1 MVDWLVNVLQNYPE
15 LAVFLSIGIGF
26 LVGPWKVMG
35 FSLGTVTATLLAAVV
50 IGQAHIDIDSAVK
63 STFFIMFIFAVGY
76 GVGPQF
82 MRGLKVD
89 GAREVFF
96 ALSVLALCL
105 VIPIIAAKVAGLEL
119 GYAAGLYA
127 GSQTIS
133 AAIGVATDQ
142 IGHLGLSAEQAKTY
156 ANQIPVAYAVTYIYG
171 TIGSA
176 IILAKI
182 GPRLIGVDLVAAC
195 KEYEAK
201 LGGGLAVESGDGIV
215 SAYRAIEARA
225 FEIPQGS
232 DFLGQPVK
240 DLMPGVRIYAERLRR
255 DGKIIEV
262 DDNTILQVG
271 DVVMFSG
278 RRADLVGLLET
289 SLTEADAPDLLSIPS
304 EKMDVLI
311 TSKDVHNK
319 TLEELSKL
327 SISRGI
333 YVSKLMRN
341 MQDLPLLPGTVVHRG
356 DIITIQGSKRHVEA
370 AIAKIGYADRPVD
383 TTDLA
388 FVGWGIFI
396 GGIIGTLSVMM
407 GGFPISLSTT
417 GGALLAGL
425 LLGWLR
431 TVHPT
436 FGRIPGPAL
445 WLMNTLGLN
454 VFIAVIGITAG
465 PGFVAGLQ
473 QAGIA
478 LLLWGIVATSLPMIF
493 SVYVGH
499 YVFKFHPAI
508 LFGACAGARTT
519 TAALGMIQEAAQSR
533 IPALGYGMPYAIGNT
548 LLTIFGMVVVLILS

>member
-1 MVDWLVNVLQNYPE
+1 MVDWLVNILQTYPE
-15 LAVFLSIGIGF
+15 LAVFLAIGIGF
-26 LVGPWKVMG
+26 LVGPIKVMG
-35 FSLGTVTATLLAAVV
+35 FSLGSVTGTLLAAVV
-50 IGQAHIDIDSAVK
+50 IGQAQISIDSAVK
-63 STFFIMFIFAVGY
+63 STFFILFIFAVGY

-82 MRGLKVD
+82 IRGLKVD
-89 GAREVFF
+89 GAREVLF

-105 VIPIIAAKVAGLEL
+105 IVPVVSAKIAGLEL

-142 IGHLGLSAEQAKTY
+142 INQLGLSAEQAKTY
-156 ANQIPVAYAVTYIYG
+156 SNQIPVAYAVTYIYG

-201 LGGGLAVESGDGIV
+201 LSGGEDVETGGGIV

-225 FEIPQGS
+225 FEIPEGS
-232 DFLGQPVK
+232 ELLGQPVK
-240 DLMPGVRIYAERLRR
+240 DLLPGVRVYAERLSRG
-255 DGKIIEV
+255 GKIVEV
-262 DDNTILQVG
+262 DADTVLQAG

-278 RRADLVGLLET
+278 RRGDLVGALEP
-289 SLTEADAPDLLSIPS
+289 SLKEADAPELLSIPS
-304 EKMDVLI
+304 EKLDVLI
-311 TSKDVHNK
+311 TSKDVHGK
-319 TLEELSKL
+319 TLDDLSKMPQA
-327 SISRGI
+327 RGV
-333 YVSKLMRN
+333 YVSKLTRN
-341 MQDLPLLPGTVVHRG
+341 MIDLPLLPGTVLHRG
-356 DIITIQGSKRHVEA
+356 DILTILGSKRHVEA
-370 AIAKIGYADRPVD
+370 AIAEIGYADRPVD

-396 GGIIGTLSVMM
+396 GGVIGTLAITM

-436 FGRIPGPAL
+436 FGRIPAPSL

-454 VFIAVIGITAG
+454 VFIAVIGISAG

-499 YVFKFHPAI
+499 YIFKFHPAI

>member
-1 MVDWLVNVLQNYPE
+1 MVDWLVNILQTYPE
-15 LAVFLSIGIGF
+15 LAVFLAIGIGF
-26 LVGPWKVMG
+26 LVGPIKVMG
-35 FSLGTVTATLLAAVV
+35 FSLGSVTGTLLAAVV
-50 IGQAHIDIDSAVK
+50 IGQAQISIDSAVK
-63 STFFIMFIFAVGY
+63 STFFILFIFAVGY

-82 MRGLKVD
+82 IRGLKVD
-89 GAREVFF
+89 GAREVLF

-105 VIPIIAAKVAGLEL
+105 IVPVVSAKIAGLEL

-142 IGHLGLSAEQAKTY
+142 INQLGLSAEQAKTY
-156 ANQIPVAYAVTYIYG
+156 SNQIPVAYAVTYIYG

-201 LGGGLAVESGDGIV
+201 LSGGEDVETGGGIV

-225 FEIPQGS
+225 FEIPES
-232 DFLGQPVK
+232 SELLGQPVK
-240 DLMPGVRIYAERLRR
+240 DLLPGVRVYAERLSRG
-255 DGKIIEV
+255 GKIVEV
-262 DDNTILQVG
+262 DADTVLQAG

-278 RRADLVGLLET
+278 RRGDLVGALEP
-289 SLTEADAPDLLSIPS
+289 SLKEADAPELLSIPS
-304 EKMDVLI
+304 EKLDVLI
-311 TSKDVHNK
+311 TSKDVHGK
-319 TLEELSKL
+319 TLDELSKMPQA
-327 SISRGI
+327 RGV
-333 YVSKLMRN
+333 YVSKLTRN
-341 MQDLPLLPGTVVHRG
+341 MIDLPLLPGTVLHRG
-356 DIITIQGSKRHVEA
+356 DILTILGSKRHVEA
-370 AIAKIGYADRPVD
+370 AIAEIGYADRPVD

-396 GGIIGTLSVMM
+396 GGVIGTLAITM

-436 FGRIPGPAL
+436 FGRIPAPSL

-454 VFIAVIGITAG
+454 VFIAVIGISAG

-499 YVFKFHPAI
+499 YIFKFHPAI